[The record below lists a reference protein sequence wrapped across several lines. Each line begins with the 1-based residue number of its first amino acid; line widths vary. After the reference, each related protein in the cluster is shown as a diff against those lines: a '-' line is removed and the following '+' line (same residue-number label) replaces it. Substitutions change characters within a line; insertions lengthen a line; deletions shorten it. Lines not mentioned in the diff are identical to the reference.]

1 MAWANLQSN
10 ILLQTT
16 VVFNQNVNHQD
27 KIKYFIW
34 PIWHGQICNPI
45 FCHTPK
51 LFDSNMSYNSNILTS
66 YPSKLTVS
74 KVFGAN
80 GLIIR
85 KQFWGQWLSTR
96 KTLNSIVAK
105 TFVSRKEQALK
116 PCLIC
121 YLLCGWY
128 FLSVYLIWI
137 IPHNCKIILR

>member
-1 MAWANLQSN
+1 MLIIKTKSN
-10 ILLQTT
+10 ISFGQYGM
-16 VVFNQNVNHQD
+16 D
-27 KIKYFIW
+27 KSVIQYFATHLNCLIR
-34 PIWHGQICNPI
+34 ICRI
-45 FCHTPK
+45 II
-51 LFDSNMSYNSNILTS
+51 YSNILTS